1 MHHIFITKTVLRS
14 RRSDVV
20 AAVASESKHV
30 PGEWLFK
37 GGMISTQQKFL
48 SLRYPALHSCTES
61 PDWKRGGSHARGL
74 DVVSG
79 SARL

>member
-1 MHHIFITKTVLRS
+1 VYRSCNEAYWISVKDFKDPARRKS
-14 RRSDVV
+14 RRID
-20 AAVASESKHV
+20 
-30 PGEWLFK
+30 FDK

-48 SLRYPALHSCTES
+48 SLQYPALHSCTES